1 MSPLIAVHLAIVIFL
16 TVAVSS
22 LVLRRYAATVRNSMA
37 AAGDVIAP
45 LDPPH
50 PGAPSEQPRL
60 LDVTL
65 ATPASPAARAAL
77 QRERATRYWV
87 AAAYLLPSAICGLLL
102 AATTLWTSGIEL
114 SISRLIGQAGGTMP
128 AAVPMIAI
136 SVAWPFWRAVL
147 RGLALVFAIAVASA
161 AIPMARHL
169 LANLEFDL
177 TYGYNALYSLQFAA
191 ISLGLPLSV
200 AFATGIR
207 KIRGVAPV
215 VLALMAVLGLVP
227 LFGARALRFL
237 EAPDRRGM
245 LLDVAP
251 EAVMYLTF
259 FLLAPAAGWVA
270 WKALKTLSHCY
281 EAKWFSDSQLIANMW
296 WLIFVAVLMAGQSV
310 TGAATWVLL
319 LAGTIS
325 FLCFPVLSLALFK
338 YRPRG
343 GIDESHGT
351 VLLLRLFGHT
361 SRSERFFDRVIN
373 RWRLHGPV
381 IVIGAPDLVAR
392 TLDPSDFLRLVTGRL
407 SDSFITS
414 RRQLDERLATV
425 DLLPDPDGRY
435 RVTEFWCG
443 NNSWQATVIALMSRC
458 DAVVMDVRGLTAARQ
473 GAIFEL
479 RQLAERLPAGRV
491 VLVVDRRTDR
501 SVIEHNVAA
510 GSGTLRIVHAE
521 RNSPAALRSVF
532 ETLLDAAG
540 HRRSGMAVDAD
551 SSRSNRRNE

>member
-1 MSPLIAVHLAIVIFL
+1 MSPLIAIHLAIVIFL
-16 TVAVSS
+16 TVVVSS
-22 LVLRRYAATVRNSMA
+22 LVLRRYATTVRDSMA
-37 AAGDVIAP
+37 SASEVIAP
-45 LDPPH
+45 LDPPY
-50 PGAPSEQPRL
+50 PGARSERPRL
-60 LDVTL
+60 LEVNF
-65 ATPASPAARAAL
+65 ATPASPTARAAL
-77 QRERATRYWV
+77 QRERATRSWV
-87 AAAYLLPSAICGLLL
+87 AVAYLLPAAVCGLLV

-114 SISRLIGQAGGTMP
+114 SISRLIGQAGATMP

-136 SVAWPFWRAVL
+136 TVAWPFWRAVI
-147 RGLALVFAIAVASA
+147 RGLALELTIAFASA

-169 LANLEFDL
+169 LTSLELDL
-177 TYGYNALYSLQFAA
+177 TYGYNALYSLQLAA
-191 ISLGLPLSV
+191 LSLGIPLFV
-200 AFATGIR
+200 AFATGVR

-215 VLALMAVLGLVP
+215 TLALMAVLGLVP

-237 EAPDRRGM
+237 EAPDQSGM
-245 LLDVAP
+245 LLNVAP

-270 WKALKTLSHCY
+270 WKALQTLSRCY
-281 EAKWFSDSQLIANMW
+281 EAKWFSDAQLIANMW
-296 WLIFVAVLMAGQSV
+296 WLIFVAVLMSEQSV
-310 TGAATWVLL
+310 RGAATWMLL
-319 LAGTIS
+319 LAGTTS
-325 FLCFPVLSLALFK
+325 FLSFPVLSLALFK
-338 YRPRG
+338 CRPRG

-361 SRSERFFDRVIN
+361 SRSERFFDRVVN

-392 TLDPSDFLRLVTGRL
+392 TLDPSDFLRLITGRL

-425 DLLPDPDGRY
+425 DLLPDPNGRY

-443 NNSWQATVIALMSRC
+443 NNSWQATVTALMSRC

-479 RQLAERLPAGRV
+479 RQLGERLPVGRV

-501 SVIEHNVAA
+501 SVIEHNMAV
-510 GSGTLRIVHAE
+510 GSGTLRIVYAE

-540 HRRSGMAVDAD
+540 HRRSGISFDAD
-551 SSRSNRRNE
+551 SRISQ